1 MVRTYSTPLDAL
13 RLRDDLERLCA
24 RWGAL
29 PEVRALAGIAL
40 EQTHAPRDPLD
51 DDGRARCI
59 ARWVAE
65 RVRYAPEVGEIVESP
80 GYALA
85 HAIADCDGMTWTV
98 GALCCSIGLQVRVR
112 LGYIAENGRLLP
124 AHVWPEV
131 YDRRRRVWLPLDLAL
146 PVPVGTPAPVAF
158 EAALASGA
166 RIGPRGM

>member
-85 HAIADCDGMTWTV
+85 HAVADCDGLTWTV
-98 GALCCSIGLQVRVR
+98 GALCCSVGLQVRVR
-112 LGYIAENGRLLP
+112 MGYMAQDGRLLP

-146 PVPVGTPAPVAF
+146 PVPLGTPAPVAL
-158 EAALASGA
+158 EAALAGGA
-166 RIGPRGM
+166 RIGPRGV